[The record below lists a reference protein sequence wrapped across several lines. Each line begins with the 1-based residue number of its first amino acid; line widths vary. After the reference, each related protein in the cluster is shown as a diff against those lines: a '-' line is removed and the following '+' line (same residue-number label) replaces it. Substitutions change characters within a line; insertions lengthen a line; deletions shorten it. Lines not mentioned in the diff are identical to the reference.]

1 MRRKLLAD
9 VFWVKPGNVKYPVL
23 SIVDAATKY
32 QTAAVIHAEKGD
44 DYIAAI
50 ERCWV
55 RHFGLPQIFATDEG
69 RGWLGAEFNSWT
81 STHGILHE
89 VAPGEAHQ
97 KLALVER
104 RHQILRKAIEVYMQD
119 MSLMGTNGIRQALC
133 YVLPQINA
141 TPSVGGFSPSQWL
154 LGKQIRLPGD
164 LALDRMTPAQLDG
177 HEDFEML
184 LKRRTA
190 AKQALLHAETDN
202 KLRRAMLRKYQGT
215 NLPLEVGQLCFF
227 WRDAKAAD
235 LVKIRWHGPARV
247 VAREDKDGNP
257 DVYWIAWKTQLLRCS
272 PHHVRSDYTSANTQV
287 ADAKLAIKDVQS
299 LKSRGVTRYLDLDKA
314 NRQNL
319 LDIEDEDVGMHS
331 DPEILEPPLQRR
343 RLGPVD
349 EPVLPPLPDV
359 MPEDVSPVPT
369 SPASNMVPEDIEP
382 LEIDDESN
390 DFLPVPAAVP
400 PQAELPQPA
409 EHHQQAV
416 LPQPAELP
424 LQLWDFLG
432 ARDCISS

>member
-1 MRRKLLAD
+1 
-9 VFWVKPGNVKYPVL
+9 
-23 SIVDAATKY
+23 
-32 QTAAVIHAEKGD
+32 
-44 DYIAAI
+44 
-50 ERCWV
+50 
-55 RHFGLPQIFATDEG
+55 
-69 RGWLGAEFNSWT
+69 
-81 STHGILHE
+81 
-89 VAPGEAHQ
+89 
-97 KLALVER
+97 
-104 RHQILRKAIEVYMQD
+104 
-119 MSLMGTNGIRQALC
+119 
-133 YVLPQINA
+133 
-141 TPSVGGFSPSQWL
+141 
-154 LGKQIRLPGD
+154 
-164 LALDRMTPAQLDG
+164 
-177 HEDFEML
+177 ML

-359 MPEDVSPVPT
+359 MPEDVSSVPT
-369 SPASNMVPEDIEP
+369 SPASNMVPEDVEP

-390 DFLPVPAAVP
+390 DFLPVPAAVR

-416 LPQPAELP
+416 LPLT
-424 LQLWDFLG
+424 
-432 ARDCISS
+432 C

>member
-1 MRRKLLAD
+1 
-9 VFWVKPGNVKYPVL
+9 
-23 SIVDAATKY
+23 
-32 QTAAVIHAEKGD
+32 
-44 DYIAAI
+44 
-50 ERCWV
+50 
-55 RHFGLPQIFATDEG
+55 
-69 RGWLGAEFNSWT
+69 
-81 STHGILHE
+81 
-89 VAPGEAHQ
+89 
-97 KLALVER
+97 
-104 RHQILRKAIEVYMQD
+104 
-119 MSLMGTNGIRQALC
+119 
-133 YVLPQINA
+133 
-141 TPSVGGFSPSQWL
+141 
-154 LGKQIRLPGD
+154 
-164 LALDRMTPAQLDG
+164 
-177 HEDFEML
+177 
-184 LKRRTA
+184 
-190 AKQALLHAETDN
+190 
-202 KLRRAMLRKYQGT
+202 
-215 NLPLEVGQLCFF
+215 
-227 WRDAKAAD
+227 
-235 LVKIRWHGPARV
+235 
-247 VAREDKDGNP
+247 
-257 DVYWIAWKTQLLRCS
+257 
-272 PHHVRSDYTSANTQV
+272 
-287 ADAKLAIKDVQS
+287 

-424 LQLWDFLG
+424 LQL
-432 ARDCISS
+432 